1 MSEKKFL
8 DKSGITYL
16 WKKIESDRTNYVTNY
31 VTSQNFATQD
41 SLAAVV
47 EAVDEIKLDVYDFI
61 TNTEIDQ
68 ICV

>member
-8 DKSGITYL
+8 NQSGVTYL
-16 WKKIESDRTNYVTNY
+16 WKQIFTEVAEY

-61 TNTEIDQ
+61 TNAEIDQ

>member
-16 WKKIESDRTNYVTNY
+16 WKKIESDRVNYVTNY

-61 TNTEIDQ
+61 TNAEIDQ

>member
-16 WKKIESDRTNYVTNY
+16 LTQIKSDGARYVTNY

-61 TNTEIDQ
+61 TNAEIDQ

>member
-16 WKKIESDRTNYVTNY
+16 WAQIVSEINNS
-31 VTSQNFATQD
+31 NFATQD

-61 TNTEIDQ
+61 TNAEIDQ